1 MSDIDPSKARQ
12 GRGGSRVLTILIA
25 ALVLALIV
33 FVGLGFYGS
42 SQPDEN
48 IGGVEEGG
56 VSTEPAAPGGAAA
69 PQGGVVDPEETPDA
83 Q

>member
-33 FVGLGFYGS
+33 FVGLGFYGG

-48 IGGVEEGG
+48 IGGVEESG
-56 VSTEPAAPGGAAA
+56 VSTEGADPAGSAPSE
-69 PQGGVVDPEETPDA
+69 GGVVEPQETPAA